1 VNGRD
6 LNGAP
11 ATQSPKPKYVL
22 LVLFDMRGFI
32 LHDGQAFH
40 PSLTLKIV
48 THWFI
53 ALTGRNAMRLIL
65 ATATVA
71 LAISAATSTAVFA
84 QKKNTD
90 EAKASRAQARESI
103 NDSFNRCVSLAKS
116 RGYTSSDLDG
126 NRAAARNFVMSCMQG
141 KQR

>member
-1 VNGRD
+1 AHPMPGASRTPPLQATSSWDASSVPSPCPITVRVNGRD

-90 EAKASRAQARESI
+90 EAKASRAQAR
-103 NDSFNRCVSLAKS
+103 
-116 RGYTSSDLDG
+116 
-126 NRAAARNFVMSCMQG
+126 
-141 KQR
+141 